1 MNNMMRSATNGTIN
15 RNAMN
20 IIKHFLKL
28 HHEHHH
34 EEPLVVLQETM
45 QKMVKEK
52 EKKENARKQDAKLHD
67 EQITTMQKKKHKMNE
82 KVKQHSNNV

>member
-15 RNAMN
+15 TNATS
-20 IIKHFLKL
+20 IIKHYLKL

-34 EEPLVVLQETM
+34 EEPLVILQQIM

-52 EKKENARKQDAKLHD
+52 KK
-67 EQITTMQKKKHKMNE
+67 MQNYMMSK
-82 KVKQHSNNV
+82 